1 MDPREI
7 IIKEK
12 LNPNIKNALYS
23 NFSNAYEAIQEIV
36 DNSVSHRIPGEK
48 MKIDILFIANPKKIA
63 IYDVGGEGMDIRSLN
78 FFFNWGET
86 RKRNEYDIGLYSQ
99 GGKSAI
105 GYLGRSFSLI
115 TSPINGKEAYK
126 IEDDNLMDTTKLKE
140 YKVFSLPARY
150 KEGYTFIEIG
160 DLKFNVS
167 NNFKEK
173 LKEILIETY
182 RPLIEKQEIE
192 IAIDKIKINIP
203 PFPLDRE
210 FKVQRIDFDVLSK
223 YHVKGWVGR
232 LISRSGLKGGIRCY
246 YKGRLI
252 CGREFFG
259 HPDPSYKASLNFLIG
274 EVFLNFV
281 PVNTNKTDF
290 HRESEEWKIVQEKMY
305 HLLQPHINELLG
317 REVEEPTEEDIN
329 RVKKA
334 RDLFQTI
341 MKLINKKHTDEG
353 MSFLGEDHGQKP
365 PEVKGTSK
373 TINRKSILE
382 KKYQPRTPPP
392 TDKIGIRRRLRR
404 FMDWDIRP
412 MDETIRSKIE
422 ESKEGKILI
431 INNMFPGYKESKG
444 NYFYLLETAA
454 LQTVPIEDTSL
465 TSQKYLEE
473 FDYFFGKICENI
485 EEAKEILKNKRR
497 GIIL

>member
-1 MDPREI
+1 MDNREI

-12 LNPNIKNALYS
+12 LNPNIKRALYS
-23 NFSNAYEAIQEIV
+23 NFSNAYEAIQEII
-36 DNSVSHRIPGEK
+36 DNSVSHRIRGKK
-48 MKIDILFIANPKKIA
+48 MKIDILFIMNSKKIA
-63 IYDVGGEGMDIRSLN
+63 IYDIGGEGMDIRSLN

-86 RKRNEYDIGLYSQ
+86 RERSVYDIGLYSQ

-115 TSPINGKEAYK
+115 TSPINGDKAYK

-140 YKVFSLPARY
+140 YKALLLPAQH

-160 DLKFNVS
+160 NLKFNIS

-173 LKEILIETY
+173 LKEILIKTY
-182 RPLIEKQEIE
+182 RPLIKNQEIE
-192 IAIDKIKINIP
+192 IAIDKIKINVSD
-203 PFPLDRE
+203 FPLDKE
-210 FKVQRIDFDVLSK
+210 FNIQEIDFKLLLK
-223 YHVKGWVGR
+223 YRVKGWIGR
-232 LISRSGLKGGIRCY
+232 LTPRSGLKGGIRCY

-252 CGREFFG
+252 CKREFFG

-274 EVFLNFV
+274 EVFLDFV

-290 HRESEEWKIVQEKMY
+290 HRESEEWRTVQEKMY
-305 HLLQPHINELLG
+305 FLLQPHINELLG

-334 RDLFQTI
+334 RDLFQAI
-341 MKLINKKHTDEG
+341 MKLINKKHNGE
-353 MSFLGEDHGQKP
+353 SVSSLGEDYGQKP
-365 PEVKGTSK
+365 PSVNENSK
-373 TINRKSILE
+373 LVNGRSIPE
-382 KKYQPRTPPP
+382 KKYQPRIPPP
-392 TDKIGIRRRLRR
+392 KNKVGIRRRLRR

-412 MDETIRSKIE
+412 MEETIRSKIE

-431 INNMFPGYKESKG
+431 INNMFPGYKQSKG

-454 LQTVPIEDTSL
+454 LQTVPIEDTTL

-473 FDYFFGKICENI
+473 FDYFFGKICEHI
-485 EEAKEILKNKRR
+485 EEAKEVLRNRR
-497 GIIL
+497 KG